1 MAWLLSRS
9 PLLSQKLIE
18 RSPPHSGPAVP
29 SSGEKRVTVPHADSR
44 LAAAVETKDV
54 EEPVTA
60 PSIPDD
66 GDEDL
71 VTDSKLAPVTH

>member
-1 MAWLLSRS
+1 MALLLSRS

-18 RSPPHSGPAVP
+18 SPPHSDPAVP